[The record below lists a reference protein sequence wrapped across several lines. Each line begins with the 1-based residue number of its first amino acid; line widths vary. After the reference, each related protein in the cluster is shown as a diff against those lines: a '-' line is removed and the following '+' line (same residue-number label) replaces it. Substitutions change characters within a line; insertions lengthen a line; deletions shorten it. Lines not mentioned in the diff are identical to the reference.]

1 MKSTLK
7 ALKYTFLQINRPATW
22 LMLVGYSTF
31 CMGLIFLLLYEISER
46 KFDSLSL
53 KIPMM
58 IALNSVLFP
67 MMIIFKW
74 HTGSCKYHYSL
85 SFAKKLHTVV
95 PVIFSFTLSIA
106 ICIILIALAG
116 RGCGRDSLAAVI
128 LFYSIELS
136 LIGIVASL
144 CCTRVQDFLISLI
157 LAIVFG
163 QCLTDGMI
171 KAITD
176 IFPVTFAVVI
186 SVLIFVLSITFT
198 VFYLNRIWKNKSRYI
213 KLKNDHF
220 LVGM

>member
-22 LMLVGYSTF
+22 LMMLGYSTF
-31 CMGLIFLLLYEISER
+31 CMGLIFFILYEVSKS

-58 IALNSVLFP
+58 CSLSSILFP
-67 MMIIFKW
+67 MVIIFKW

-106 ICIILIALAG
+106 ICILLIALAG
-116 RGCGRDSLAAVI
+116 RGWGRASLAAVI
-128 LFYSIELS
+128 LFSSAEFS
-136 LIGIVASL
+136 LIGIAASF
-144 CCTRVQDFLISLI
+144 CSTRVRDFLISLI
-157 LAIVFG
+157 LAFVFG

-176 IFPVTFAVVI
+176 VFSVTIAIVI
-186 SVLIFVLSITFT
+186 SVLIFVLSIAFT
-198 VFYLNRIWKNKSRYI
+198 VFYLNRLWKNKSRYI
-213 KLKNDHF
+213 KLKNDNF
-220 LVGM
+220 LVGK